1 MDNVGLPRHVG
12 SKAYDREKFLSTIE
26 NSVCAG
32 SSRLYAGVSLSPN
45 FGGSIKAY
53 AVGCELRCGFCWSPV
68 RTVGEVRRTQSNRA
82 SLSRSAIEALAD
94 SISPGDSA
102 SKKERVNNALAE
114 IAPRLFSPTEI
125 VDRMIE
131 VANSR
136 VIEGIGLF
144 ELCTEGPIPQNIY
157 YYTISGGEPTACR
170 QHLVEVLEVF
180 EKRKIGSK
188 FLLQTHGFILGSD
201 PSYLQELVRF
211 RDFLEVRISLKA
223 ATVDGL
229 TKRTGLSGTSL
240 ELPFRAIQQLLDL
253 DFDFYLAA
261 MSDPLVMPDAE
272 RQVLLSKLDRMC
284 RTAGRTLCPFTD
296 ITPELSLRE
305 LGGEVNDYVF
315 LEEEPYVPVFPELL
329 ASNRI

>member
-12 SKAYDREKFLSTIE
+12 SKAYDRERFLSIVE
-26 NSVCAG
+26 NSVSDG

-53 AVGCELRCGFCWSPV
+53 AVGCDLRCGFCWSPT
-68 RTVGEVRRTQSNRA
+68 RTVGEVQRIQSNRA
-82 SLSRSAIEALAD
+82 SLGRSAVEALGD
-94 SISPGDSA
+94 SISPSDSA
-102 SKKERVNNALAE
+102 SKTERVNNALAD

-131 VANSR
+131 VANNR

-144 ELCTEGPIPQNIY
+144 ELCTEGSIPDNIY
-157 YYTISGGEPTACR
+157 YFTISGGEPTACR

-188 FLLQTHGFILGSD
+188 FLLQSHGFILGAD
-201 PSYLQELVRF
+201 PSYLQDLARF

-223 ATVDGL
+223 ATADGL
-229 TKRTGLSGTSL
+229 ANRTGLSGTNL
-240 ELPFRAIQQLLDL
+240 ELPFHAIQQLLVL
-253 DFDFYLAA
+253 NFDFYLAA
-261 MSDPLVMPDAE
+261 MSDPEVMPDAE
-272 RQVLLSKLDRMC
+272 RQVLLSKLDKVC
-284 RTAGRTLCPFTD
+284 RTAGKKLCQFTD
-296 ITPELSLRE
+296 TTAEFSLRD

-315 LEEEPYVPVFPELL
+315 LEEESYVPVFPEIL